1 MKAKCFGR
9 YQNDSFSLPLTCSV
23 RGFFSDNYCENL
35 IRLLELKLTN
45 VWEPQDRV
53 PWSFYLSTSALSL
66 QQFISYSLDFHTFVL
81 VKSAVSVCLYSDKL
95 WFPPFTCLQ
104 CQEQWF
110 VLCPLLSYI
119 SRRVIDVFSVSFDL
133 LLGWSGDFRAPYIWN
148 KTQKSSRYISNLLE
162 FALSSWRHLLWDN

>member
-1 MKAKCFGR
+1 M
-9 YQNDSFSLPLTCSV
+9 

-53 PWSFYLSTSALSL
+53 PWSFYLLTSALSL

-95 WFPPFTCLQ
+95 
-104 CQEQWF
+104 
-110 VLCPLLSYI
+110 
-119 SRRVIDVFSVSFDL
+119 
-133 LLGWSGDFRAPYIWN
+133 
-148 KTQKSSRYISNLLE
+148 
-162 FALSSWRHLLWDN
+162 